1 MSNLRK
7 PSDYENPLC
16 AQVGGDL
23 FYSDD
28 FDEKGEDSLIRFKMA
43 KKICTDCEHI
53 NECYMWGLKYEQHGI
68 WGGTTPSDRKDIRR
82 KNRLNPPI
90 EILYN

>member
-1 MSNLRK
+1 
-7 PSDYENPLC
+7 
-16 AQVGGDL
+16 
-23 FYSDD
+23 
-28 FDEKGEDSLIRFKMA
+28 
-43 KKICTDCEHI
+43 
-53 NECYMWGLKYEQHGI
+53 MWGLKYEQHGI